1 MRRCASRTDAR
12 RPVFIGV
19 LLWALAAAAQ
29 AQSVAFSGMLGDRA
43 LLIIDGQAHTV
54 PVGGSSQGV
63 KLLRLDGNLAQ
74 VDIGG
79 KPQTLRLGAGAVM
92 GGGGGGGSNGSK
104 IILPAGPGGH
114 FTGLATINGRS
125 VQFVVDTGATTIAMG
140 LDEAQRIGLDLS
152 GSGLGRAETAN
163 GAVNVRTLTLTTVRV
178 GDVTVSDVQATVLP
192 QSMPY
197 VLLGNS
203 FLSRFQMR
211 RDNDTLVLEK
221 K

>member
-1 MRRCASRTDAR
+1 MQRRASWNGAR
-12 RPVFIGV
+12 RAVFIGV
-19 LLWALAAAAQ
+19 LLWGVAATAQ

-63 KLLRLDGNLAQ
+63 KLLKLDGNLAQ

-79 KPQTLRLGAGAVM
+79 KTQNLHLGAGAVM
-92 GGGGGGGSNGSK
+92 GGAGGGSSGSK
-104 IILPAGPGGH
+104 IILPAGLGGH
-114 FTGLATINGRS
+114 FTGLANINGHS
-125 VQFVVDTGATTIAMG
+125 VQFVIDTGATTIAMG
-140 LDEAQRIGLDLS
+140 LDEAKRIGLDLS
-152 GSGLGRAETAN
+152 GSALGRADTAN
-163 GAVNVRTLTLTTVRV
+163 GVVTVRTLTLTSVRV
-178 GDVTVSDVQATVLP
+178 GDVTVTNVEATVLP
-192 QSMPY
+192 QPMPY